1 MKTARALTAIMMLA
15 FILLVGCSRE
25 TSSNNTL
32 KIGAILPLTGTGA
45 EDGEFQKHG
54 IDLAVSKLNAAGGI
68 KGKKVEVVF
77 EDSKNQAKEGII
89 ALNTLIDRDKV
100 PVVLST
106 MSGVSAPLAAYA
118 GNKIPAVLFVTV
130 ASTPNITKHGSNI
143 FRAFVTSDVE
153 SRVIA
158 EFMYKNGYKNMAVFY
173 VNDDYGLGGKEEFRK
188 RFTEL
193 GGTVAIEEPYE
204 KGGTDHRSVVAK
216 VTASDVQGAFVIG
229 YDKSF
234 ALLVQQLGQTSRKIQ
249 LVTTSTLSVPS
260 WKTLAGASAEGAYLA
275 NSLFKA
281 NPDDPMTKEFDAAYQ
296 ASFGKPSNY
305 LSASSYTTM
314 MMLASA
320 IETEGYSKEAIE
332 KGLAHI
338 VKMPTL
344 MGDISVS
351 DQREASFPVTMARLE
366 NGKVVNVK

>member
-1 MKTARALTAIMMLA
+1 MKTLHTLA
-15 FILLVGCSRE
+15 AILLAATLITGCSRE
-25 TSSNNTL
+25 TTSNTL

-54 IDLAVSKLNAAGGI
+54 IELAVSKLNSAGGI
-68 KGKKVEVVF
+68 QGKKIEVVY
-77 EDSKNQAKEGII
+77 EDSKNQAKEGIT
-89 ALNTLIDRDKV
+89 ALNTLISRDKV

-118 GNKIPAVLFVTV
+118 GNKVPAVLFVTV
-130 ASTPNITKHGSNI
+130 ASTPNVTQHGTNV

-153 SRVIA
+153 SRAIA
-158 EFMYKNGYKNMAVFY
+158 EFMHGKGYTNMAVLY

-193 GGTVAIEEPYE
+193 GGTIALEEPYE
-204 KGGTDHRSVVAK
+204 KGGTEHRSLVAK
-216 VTASDVQGAFVIG
+216 VAASGVQAAFVIG

-249 LVTTSTLSVPS
+249 LVATSTLSVPS
-260 WKTLAGASAEGAYLA
+260 WKSLAGASAEGAYLA
-275 NSLFKA
+275 NSLFKS
-281 NPDDPMTKEFDAAYQ
+281 NPDDPATKEFDAAYQ
-296 ASFGKPSNY
+296 SAFGKPSNY

-314 MMLASA
+314 MMLARA
-320 IETEGYSKEAIE
+320 IETEGYGKEAIE
-332 KGLAHI
+332 KGLVRI

-344 MGDISVS
+344 MGEISMS
-351 DQREASFPVTMARLE
+351 AQREASFPVTMARLE

>member
-1 MKTARALTAIMMLA
+1 MNKFKATFLIVLFVALS
-15 FILLVGCSRE
+15 LLGCER
-25 TSSNNTL
+25 NTL
-32 KIGAILPLTGTGA
+32 SNDYKIGAILPLTGTGA

-54 IDLAVSKLNAAGGI
+54 IDLAVEKINSSGGI
-68 KGKKVEVVF
+68 KGKRLFIVF
-77 EDSKNQAKEGII
+77 EDSKNQAKEGIT
-89 ALNTLIDRDKV
+89 ALNTLISRDKV

-106 MSGVSAPLAAYA
+106 MSGVSMPLAAYA
-118 GNKIPAVLFVTV
+118 GNKVPVVLFVTV
-130 ASTPNITKHGSNI
+130 ASTPNITRHGTNV

-153 SRVIA
+153 SRAIA
-158 EFMYKNGYKNMAVFY
+158 EFMYGKGYKNMAVFY

-193 GGTVAIEEPYE
+193 GGNIAVEESYE
-204 KGGTDHRSVVAK
+204 KGGTDHRSLVAK
-216 VTASDVQGAFVIG
+216 VAASGVQAAFVIG

-234 ALLVQQLGQTSRKIQ
+234 AILVQQLGQASRKIQ

-260 WKTLAGASAEGAYLA
+260 WKAIAGPSAEGAYLA

-281 NPDDPMTKEFDAAYQ
+281 NQDDIMTNEFDAAYQ
-296 ASFGKPSNY
+296 KAFGKPSNY

-314 MMLASA
+314 MMLARA
-320 IETEGYSKEAIE
+320 IETEGYGKEAIE
-332 KGLAHI
+332 KGLTHI

-344 MGDISVS
+344 MGEISLS
-351 DQREASFPVTMARLE
+351 AQREAAFPVTMAKIE